1 MDEEDFPDREE
12 NVSVEK
18 GSEMIFVS
26 NSGKNM
32 KLLQDKT
39 LH

>member
-1 MDEEDFPDREE
+1 MDEKDFPDREE

-18 GSEMIFVS
+18 VCEMIFVS
-26 NSGKNM
+26 NSDKKM